1 MQLSRK
7 QVGQFKRLVELVQ
20 QISSGMNDKEPRAK
34 VSARTRRSGKDL
46 VAFKKLIKAERKKGV
61 PVAALAEKHGV
72 TTSYLYQL

>member
-7 QVGQFKRLVELVQ
+7 QVGQFKRLAELVQ
-20 QISSGMNDKEPRAK
+20 QISSGIDENEPRAK

-61 PVAALAEKHGV
+61 PVAALAAKHGV
-72 TTSYLYQL
+72 TTSYIYQL